1 MIENQL
7 SLRRFRNSDHKE
19 YRKARSESEIDVSE
33 FFEIGPLTKT
43 SKRSSSYEFIQQ
55 ISGPD
60 RNRHFAVF
68 WNKTL
73 VGHFSLFEGS
83 SKNSLQ
89 IVYWVRSGFTGFGIA
104 TWGLSKISNNLLKFP
119 QVHFLELFIDPSN
132 RASIRVATK
141 CGYSLRTPFGA
152 AEFVEKGSESKF
164 AWFVLE
170 RGRGPSLSLSNPMAL
185 ISSFENYF

>member
-33 FFEIGPLTKT
+33 FFEIGPLTQT
-43 SKRSSSYEFIQQ
+43 SRRSTSYEFIQQ

-83 SKNSLQ
+83 STNSLQ

-119 QVHFLELFIDPSN
+119 QVHFLELFIDPNN

-141 CGYSLRTPFGA
+141 CGYDLRTPSGA
-152 AEFVEKGSESKF
+152 AEFVENGSESKF
-164 AWFVLE
+164 VWFVLE
-170 RGRGPSLSLSNPMAL
+170 KGMRPTLSLSNPMAL
-185 ISSFENYF
+185 VSSFENYS